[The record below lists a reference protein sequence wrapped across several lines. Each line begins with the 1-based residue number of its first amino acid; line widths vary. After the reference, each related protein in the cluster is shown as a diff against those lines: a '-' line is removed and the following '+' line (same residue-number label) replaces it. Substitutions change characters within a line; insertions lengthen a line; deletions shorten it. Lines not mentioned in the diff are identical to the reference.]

1 MIARKTFAIWTIKST
16 QLWMMRIKRVL
27 WCGLQLPQVLSKHEV
42 RMVKL
47 TNLEPDSGPD
57 EKLNLDMGNLFQL
70 EEDV

>member
-1 MIARKTFAIWTIKST
+1 
-16 QLWMMRIKRVL
+16 MMRIKRVL